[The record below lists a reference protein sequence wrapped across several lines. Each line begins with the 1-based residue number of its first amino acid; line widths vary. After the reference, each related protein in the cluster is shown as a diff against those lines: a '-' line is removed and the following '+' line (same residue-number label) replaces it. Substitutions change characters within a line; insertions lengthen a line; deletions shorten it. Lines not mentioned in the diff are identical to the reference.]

1 LCLIDIISA
10 FIAFIFILRI
20 FSDISEIT
28 DIYILITSIFA
39 FAIFLFL
46 GEFIKVIIQI
56 EKNTRQK

>member
-1 LCLIDIISA
+1 LTSFI
-10 FIAFIFILRI
+10 IAFIFILRI

-28 DIYILITSIFA
+28 DIYILFTSIFA

-46 GEFIKVIIQI
+46 SEFIKVIIQI